1 MRVPNVEDS
10 SGVSRAD
17 FAELRTEFSRFM
29 MLYQF
34 GISEL
39 MTKVNILKDEFTH
52 INQYSPIEQVTS
64 RVKPPDSILR
74 SWSAEHNLAD
84 LPIAASERTIGV
96 TLRPSAIRLHPR
108 MSSRSGMRT
117 ERPWI
122 GHPRHSVTFKA
133 CRIAMSLRHHI
144 YMGIICNGGEASR

>member
-1 MRVPNVEDS
+1 MEDS

-52 INQYSPIEQVTS
+52 INQYSPIEHVTS
-64 RVKPPDSILR
+64 RVKSPDSIL
-74 SWSAEHNLAD
+74 
-84 LPIAASERTIGV
+84 
-96 TLRPSAIRLHPR
+96 
-108 MSSRSGMRT
+108 
-117 ERPWI
+117 
-122 GHPRHSVTFKA
+122 
-133 CRIAMSLRHHI
+133 SL
-144 YMGIICNGGEASR
+144 